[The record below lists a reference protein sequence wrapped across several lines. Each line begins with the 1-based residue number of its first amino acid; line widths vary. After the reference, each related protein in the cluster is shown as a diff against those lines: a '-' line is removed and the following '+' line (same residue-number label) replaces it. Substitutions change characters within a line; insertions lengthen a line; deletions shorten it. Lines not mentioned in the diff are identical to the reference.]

1 MLVSSLH
8 DHLFRYLHDDLRI
21 LKHFRRYLNN
31 DWTRFVS
38 WFISASGFFG
48 NGSTRLRLLTG
59 FIGNISAEWLFLS
72 KLTSSFLFIGRSF
85 VETDDGFVQ
94 LVSGDQLLFIVIN
107 FTLVVA
113 VVVVAIVMNVVADI
127 SVAVV
132 GSVAAVSKIIAAV
145 FRVLSTAVK
154 FHISRIGF
162 FTAVI

>member
-1 MLVSSLH
+1 M
-8 DHLFRYLHDDLRI
+8 
-21 LKHFRRYLNN
+21 NN
-31 DWTRFVS
+31 DRTRFVS

-48 NGSTRLRLLTG
+48 YGSTRLRLLTG

-132 GSVAAVSKIIAAV
+132 GSVAIVRKIIAAV

-154 FHISRIGF
+154 VHISRIGF